1 MTIQQRKWQDAFNQC
16 LDSKVAD
23 MIGNHEVDCNAY
35 VDNTYRN
42 HIIEDMYSTGA
53 TPEDAADYAAKSL
66 IRKPLL
72 DRIQSLSVELRET
85 TDEQKRERI
94 NTQIKDAQRRY
105 NEVSGR
111 KSFALHESADIPNMI
126 CWGRGYGE
134 SGAGSNAVNE
144 FNTRMMM
151 RDPYTGQT
159 NIIMA
164 RLNQFAENN
173 ASKYSVDTEP
183 ELDKY
188 VDTLFLGDMGPEAFT
203 VNGDKNPY
211 RLLEQIR
218 AGEDVVPAH
227 HGVAVMP
234 SQMPVTQEKA
244 PEDEYLATFDEIF
257 SIGH

>member
-1 MTIQQRKWQDAFNQC
+1 MNVQQAQWRDRFSEELDRK
-16 LDSKVAD
+16 VGE
-23 MIGNHEVDCNAY
+23 MIAHKEVEPNAY
-35 VDNTYRN
+35 VDSNYRN
-42 HIIEDMYSTGA
+42 HVMEDMYSTGA
-53 TPEDAADYAAKSL
+53 SPEDAADFAAKSL
-66 IRKPLL
+66 IRTPLL
-72 DRIQSLSVELRET
+72 DKIQTLSVERRET
-85 TDEQKRERI
+85 NDESERDRI
-94 NTQIKDAQRRY
+94 DSAIKDAQRRY
-105 NEVSGR
+105 NEISGT
-111 KSFALHESADIPNMI
+111 KSFALHEAADLPNMI

-144 FNTRMMM
+144 FNNRMMM

-159 NIIMA
+159 NPIMA
-164 RLNQFAENN
+164 KLNQFAENN
-173 ASKYSVDTEP
+173 AGKYSVDTEP

>member
-1 MTIQQRKWQDAFNQC
+1 MTIEQQKWRDVFNRV
-16 LDSKVAD
+16 LDGKVAD
-23 MIGNHEVDCNAY
+23 MIGNREVGYNAH

-42 HIIEDMYSTGA
+42 RVIEDMYSTGVS
-53 TPEDAADYAAKSL
+53 PEDAADYAAKSL

-72 DRIQSLSVELRET
+72 DRIQSLSIERRET
-85 TDEQKRERI
+85 SDENERERI
-94 NTQIKDAQRRY
+94 DSAIKDAQRRY
-105 NEVSGR
+105 NEVSGTR
-111 KSFALHESADIPNMI
+111 SFALHEAADLPNMI

-144 FNTRMMM
+144 FNNRMMM

-159 NIIMA
+159 NPIMA

-173 ASKYSVDTEP
+173 AGKYSVDTEP

-188 VDTLFLGDMGPEAFT
+188 VDTLFLGDMGPDAFT

-227 HGVAVMP
+227 HGIAVMP

>member
-1 MTIQQRKWQDAFNQC
+1 MNIQQQQWLDAFNRC
-16 LDSKVAD
+16 LDDKVSE
-23 MIGNHEVDCNAY
+23 MIGNREVNCNAY
-35 VDNTYRN
+35 VDSNYRKSVMD
-42 HIIEDMYSTGA
+42 EMYSTGE

-66 IRKPLL
+66 IRQPLL
-72 DRIQSLSVELRET
+72 DRIRALTIERREIQ
-85 TDEQKRERI
+85 DPGKIQAI
-94 NTQIKDAQRRY
+94 DAKIADAKKRY
-105 NEVSGR
+105 NEVAGTR
-111 KSFALHESADIPNMI
+111 SFAITESADVPNMI

-134 SGAGSNAVNE
+134 TGGGSNAVNE
-144 FNTRMMM
+144 FNARMMLN
-151 RDPYTGQT
+151 DPYTGHT
-159 NIIMA
+159 NPIMA

-188 VDTLFLGDMGPEAFT
+188 VDTLFLGDLGPDAYK

-218 AGEDVVPAH
+218 AGEDVVPAR

-244 PEDEYLATFDEIF
+244 PEDEYLATFDEMF
-257 SIGH
+257 SIGN

>member
-1 MTIQQRKWQDAFNQC
+1 MKIKQAQWLNAFNTI
-16 LDSKVAD
+16 LDRK
-23 MIGNHEVDCNAY
+23 IGEMVVSGDVEPNAY
-35 VDNTYRN
+35 VDHAYRQKVMA
-42 HIIEDMYSTGA
+42 EMYSTGVS
-53 TPEDAADYAAKSL
+53 PEDAADYAAKSL

-72 DRIQSLSVELRET
+72 DRIQSLSVERRET
-85 TDEQKRERI
+85 SDTSNRERI
-94 NTQIKDAQRRY
+94 DSAIKDAQRRY
-105 NEVSGR
+105 NEVSGTR
-111 KSFALHESADIPNMI
+111 SFALHEAADLPNMI

-159 NIIMA
+159 NPIMA

-173 ASKYSVDTEP
+173 AGKYSVDTEP

-188 VDTLFLGDMGPEAFT
+188 VDTLFLGDMGPDAFT

-227 HGVAVMP
+227 HGIAVMP